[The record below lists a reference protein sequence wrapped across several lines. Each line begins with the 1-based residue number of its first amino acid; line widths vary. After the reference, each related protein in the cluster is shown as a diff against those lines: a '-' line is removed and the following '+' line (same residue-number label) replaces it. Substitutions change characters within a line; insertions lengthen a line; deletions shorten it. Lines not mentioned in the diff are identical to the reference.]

1 MDEYLAVIKMFAGN
15 FYPRTFEFCNGQL
28 ISIAQNTALF
38 SLLGT
43 TYGGDGRVTYGL
55 PDLRGRVPVGAG
67 QGPGLPFIQLGE
79 MAGDMNRTLLTS
91 NLPAHSHGILA
102 SENKPDQS
110 SPVDN
115 YFTVSPAVGSGP
127 NASQLKSYSS
137 TVSDKLM
144 KSKTTE
150 TGQGMPLSIMQ
161 PFLGMNYIITTQGIF
176 PSRP

>member
-1 MDEYLAVIKMFAGN
+1 MEEYIAVIKMFAGN
-15 FYPRTFEFCNGQL
+15 FAPRGCDYCHGQI
-28 ISIAQNTALF
+28 ISLMQNTALF

-43 TYGGDGRVTYGL
+43 TFGGDGQTTFGL

-115 YFTVSPAVGSGP
+115 SFTVSPAVGSGP
-127 NASQLKSYSS
+127 NASQLKSYTTSES
-137 TVSDKLM
+137 NMIM

-161 PFLGMNYIITTQGIF
+161 PFLGMNYIITMDGIF
-176 PSRP
+176 PSRW